1 MTPKEAIE
9 RLKHWPEMTE
19 LEKLHWLR
27 VAVQIKE
34 AMIVSGLAGRPLPWE
49 DSEDYIRLYEEI
61 LAIVHVEEPALVFR
75 ASGNLTPADGELWEV
90 WRELSADPHGLG
102 GPTPPGTE
110 VPAQSAVSGA
120 ASPKPGPQ
128 KSTSWGDTAP
138 TGARWAGG
146 ARRGAGEGGGSAQK
160 VHHQVP
166 WRE

>member
-34 AMIVSGLAGRPLPWE
+34 AMVISRLAGRPLPWE

-61 LAIVHVEEPALVFR
+61 LFQ

-90 WRELSADPHGLG
+90 WREFFC
-102 GPTPPGTE
+102 
-110 VPAQSAVSGA
+110 
-120 ASPKPGPQ
+120 
-128 KSTSWGDTAP
+128 
-138 TGARWAGG
+138 
-146 ARRGAGEGGGSAQK
+146 
-160 VHHQVP
+160 
-166 WRE
+166 